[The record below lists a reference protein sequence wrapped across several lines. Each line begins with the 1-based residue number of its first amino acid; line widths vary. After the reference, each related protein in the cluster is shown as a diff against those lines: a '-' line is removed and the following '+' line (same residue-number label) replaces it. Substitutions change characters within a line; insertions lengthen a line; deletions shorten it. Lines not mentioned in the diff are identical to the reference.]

1 MENKNKYESVI
12 IIRGTLTET
21 DYKKVLDIIVEKI
34 KNIVEIKKIEEIGKK
49 RLAYEVNKEKDGY
62 YIVFEFETKSEEIR
76 ELERL
81 YRINDDILKFI
92 TVKLED

>member
-34 KNIVEIKKIEEIGKK
+34 KNIGKK
-49 RLAYEVNKEKDGY
+49 RLAYEENKEKDGY

-81 YRINDDILKFI
+81 YRITEDVLKFI